1 MSSSQ
6 PKKRQIRADSPRK
19 RIKDMR
25 RVQLMEAAM
34 NTIAAHGLPQ
44 TTIAHVSAAAGM
56 SRGIINF
63 YFKSKDAMLK
73 ETLAHLLM
81 SEQEAV
87 ESVLTRHAEAIADE
101 KLVALIETLC
111 SAKLYSKKRLGVW
124 CAFAAHAAAHAP
136 TRYAFEQAY
145 GKLVKQFSPLFRE
158 FGLQKPEAAARH
170 LLVLIQGVRL
180 TSVTGTATLEPK
192 DILSMMTNEKPIVE
206 SAAPPS
212 PADKIIP
219 MMKVASKKPVRK
231 KSTVNAEEPPVVAD
245 LFSAL

>member
-1 MSSSQ
+1 
-6 PKKRQIRADSPRK
+6 
-19 RIKDMR
+19 MR

-87 ESVLTRHAEAIADE
+87 ENVLSKHPEITATE
-101 KLVALIETLC
+101 KLSLLIETLC
-111 SAKLYSKKRLGVW
+111 SSKLYSKKRLGVW
-124 CAFAAHAAAHAP
+124 CAFAAHAASHAP

-145 GKLVKQFSPLFRE
+145 ASLIKQFSPLCRE
-158 FGLQKPEAAARH
+158 IGMPKPDAAARH
-170 LLVLIQGVRL
+170 LLVLIQGMRL

-192 DILSMMTNEKPIVE
+192 DILSMIVAEKPAVE
-206 SAAPPS
+206 FITPPISAS
-212 PADKIIP
+212 KIIP
-219 MMKVASKKPVRK
+219 LAKPVVKKQSKKKVTLE
-231 KSTVNAEEPPVVAD
+231 SDDPPVVAD
-245 LFSAL
+245 LFSVL